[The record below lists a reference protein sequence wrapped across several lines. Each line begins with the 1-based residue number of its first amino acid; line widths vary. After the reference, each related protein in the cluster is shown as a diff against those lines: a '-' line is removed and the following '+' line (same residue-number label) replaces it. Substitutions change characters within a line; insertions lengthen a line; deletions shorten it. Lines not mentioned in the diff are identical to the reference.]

1 MYSSQEIAV
10 KIKQLAKEKGV
21 SLKQMLSDC
30 ELGINFISQI
40 ANGNAI
46 TYINLSKIADYLNV
60 SVDYLLGRDR
70 YKDTSSTH
78 TPFAYS
84 YNCEINS
91 IVKELLNT
99 DISDGDLKVIKA
111 ILDKYN

>member
-21 SLKQMLSDC
+21 TLKQMLSDC

-46 TYINLSKIADYLNV
+46 TYVNLAKIADYLDV
-60 SVDYLLGRDR
+60 SVDYLLGRNISNNQPLLYHSEND
-70 YKDTSSTH
+70 K
-78 TPFAYS
+78 
-84 YNCEINS
+84 INS
-91 IVKELLNT
+91 IIDDLLNI
-99 DISDGDLKVIKA
+99 DIADGDIEIIRAVIN
-111 ILDKYN
+111 KYK